1 MGAAFRLRHPGF
13 RFSIPGARL
22 VITHRADALGMSI
35 TSPVA
40 RRPVTSSA
48 IALAA
53 FLTVIVGALVPAPVA
68 FADSNAVPTY
78 EVKINLTNAVLDSS
92 HNPTSA
98 VKSAFGVTSS
108 AKARSYEYFDT
119 DALDLNAEG
128 WDVRL
133 RHKSGSSFEESYKK
147 RLPVVDGDID
157 AVLDE
162 ANAAGFDSSDTNYD
176 AEVDWGYAKQT
187 LSFSNEKSHSGS
199 GYSGTSMPSSSTGRS
214 WLVDE
219 IPGKLE
225 DWNSKNW
232 GSDTLGAATAHGP
245 VTSQVWS
252 GAWEAS
258 DDASIEVVPVK
269 AASGTGTEYVV
280 ELSFKTDDSSDAAEL
295 HADAISVADAHGW
308 LYHGDILKT
317 QLILDRY

>member
-1 MGAAFRLRHPGF
+1 MD
-13 RFSIPGARL
+13 
-22 VITHRADALGMSI
+22 T
-35 TSPVA
+35 TSPG
-40 RRPVTSSA
+40 RRGPLA
-48 IALAA
+48 AAAAGAALAA
-53 FLTVIVGALVPAPVA
+53 TVVALGPAAPA
-68 FADSNAVPTY
+68 YADSNAKPTY
-78 EVKINLTNAVLDSS
+78 EVKIDLTASALDTS
-92 HNPTSA
+92 HAPTSA
-98 VKSAFGVTSS
+98 VKSAFGISGS

-119 DALDLNAEG
+119 SGLALNAQG

-133 RHKSGSSFEESYKK
+133 RHKSGSDFEETYKK
-147 RLPVVDGDID
+147 RFPVTGGDID
-157 AVLDE
+157 AALDE
-162 ANAAGFDSSDTNYD
+162 ANDDGFDSSDTNYD

-280 ELSFKTDDSSDAAEL
+280 ELSFKTDDYSDAAEL